1 MGDYFD
7 IGFMEVDMASVMTWE
22 YRVVFGGNVQ
32 VMGRCD
38 TLAQAKKEAQRCGA
52 TSING
57 WPDKRGRIVKYAMV
71 GGNWK
76 RLGAF

>member
-1 MGDYFD
+1 MPS
-7 IGFMEVDMASVMTWE
+7 IMTWE
-22 YRVVFGGNVQ
+22 YRVIFGGNVQ

-57 WPDKRGRIVKYAMV
+57 WPDKRGRVVQYAMV
-71 GGNWK
+71 SGIWK

>member
-1 MGDYFD
+1 
-7 IGFMEVDMASVMTWE
+7 MASIMTWE

-52 TSING
+52 TSISG
-57 WPDKRGRIVKYAMV
+57 WPDKRGRVVNYAMV

-76 RLGAF
+76 RMRAF